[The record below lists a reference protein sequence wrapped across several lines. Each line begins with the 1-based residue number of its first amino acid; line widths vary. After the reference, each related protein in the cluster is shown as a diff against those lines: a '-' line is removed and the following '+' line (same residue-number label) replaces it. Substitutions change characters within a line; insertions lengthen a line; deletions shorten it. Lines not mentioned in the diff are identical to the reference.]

1 MHRTLSIL
9 NAQDIEH
16 LKHVFNPDRLRGRD
30 RARVI
35 GHYLAGRFTA
45 SEAARAIG
53 VHICTVLRAAPAGF
67 DWDAVRRAY
76 VDKLMRRVT
85 ALRGLDRIGD

>member
-1 MHRTLSIL
+1 M
-9 NAQDIEH
+9 
-16 LKHVFNPDRLRGRD
+16 KHVFNPDRLRGRD

-53 VHICTVLRAAPAGF
+53 VHLCTVLRAAPAGF
-67 DWDAVRRAY
+67 DWSEARRIY
-76 VDKLMRRVT
+76 VDRLMKRAL
-85 ALRGLDRIGD
+85 ALRDLDRIGD